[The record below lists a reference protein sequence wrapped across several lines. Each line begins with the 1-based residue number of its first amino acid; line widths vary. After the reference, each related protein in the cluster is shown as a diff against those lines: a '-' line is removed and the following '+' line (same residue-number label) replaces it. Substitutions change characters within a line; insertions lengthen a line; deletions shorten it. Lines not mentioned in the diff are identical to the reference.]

1 MKKNIFS
8 LLILI
13 VVYNSF
19 SQNSIKVSSGKL
31 DFLVNFESKFVSQR
45 NVAIWLPDNYN
56 TKEKYNVLY
65 MHDGQ
70 MLFDASSTWNKQ
82 SWEVDETIGEL
93 LKQNK
98 IKNVIVVGIWNGD
111 ASRHVE
117 YFPKKPFESL
127 SKIQQDSIYNA
138 SRANGKSIFN
148 DLTIQSD
155 NYLKFIVYELKAYVD
170 SKYSVFKDASHTFI
184 AGSSMGG
191 LISMY
196 AICEYPKIFG
206 GAICIST
213 HWPGIFKVEG
223 NPIPR
228 AFFDYLKTHLPS
240 PVNHRFYFDYGTE
253 TLDKLYETLQ
263 PKVDLIMLKKGYT
276 SKNWITKKFEGDN
289 HSEQSWSNRFHFPI
303 EFMLKK

>member
-1 MKKNIFS
+1 MKKYFLHIIVLIF
-8 LLILI
+8 
-13 VVYNSF
+13 VNNVF

-31 DFLVNFESKFVSQR
+31 DFLVNFESKFVTQR
-45 NVAIWLPDNYN
+45 NVAIWLPNNYDS
-56 TKEKYNVLY
+56 KKKYNVLY

-98 IKNVIVVGIWNGD
+98 IKDVLVVGIWNSEK
-111 ASRHVE
+111 SRHAD
-117 YFPKKPFESL
+117 YFPQKPFEGL
-127 SKIQQDSIYNA
+127 SKSQQDSIYNA
-138 SRANGKSIFN
+138 SRANGNSIFN
-148 DLTIQSD
+148 DLKVQSD
-155 NYLKFIVYELKAYVD
+155 SYLKFLVQELKPYID
-170 SKYSVFKDASHTFI
+170 SRYAVYKDFSHTFI

-206 GAICIST
+206 GAICMST

-223 NPIPR
+223 NPIPK
-228 AFFDYLKTHLPS
+228 AFFNYLETHLPD
-240 PVNHRFYFDYGTE
+240 PKNHKFYFDYGTE

-263 PKVDLIMLKKGYT
+263 PKVDLILAEKGYS
-276 SKNWITKKFEGDN
+276 SKNWITKKFEGDD
-289 HSEQSWSNRFHFPI
+289 HSERSWSSRFHVPI